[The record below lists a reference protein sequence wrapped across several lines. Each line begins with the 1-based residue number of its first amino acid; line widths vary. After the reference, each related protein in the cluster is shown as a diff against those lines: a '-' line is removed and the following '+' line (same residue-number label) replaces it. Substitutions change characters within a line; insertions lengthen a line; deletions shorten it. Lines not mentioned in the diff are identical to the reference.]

1 MTVFEIS
8 NEALK
13 EFYLCASP
21 LSLAALIQKHCDEPP
36 STIAHWKK
44 DQGVFYN
51 EVETLSV
58 GADLK
63 IFIDHYAGVL
73 TRTGWKV
80 LSEPN
85 VSSQPR

>member
-1 MTVFEIS
+1 MTVFEVS

-13 EFYLCASP
+13 EFYLCHSP
-21 LSLAALIQKHCDEPP
+21 LNLAALIKNHCDQPP

-58 GADLK
+58 GTDVKA
-63 IFIDHYAGVL
+63 FMDHYAGVL
-73 TRTGWKV
+73 ARTGWKV
-80 LSEPN
+80 L
-85 VSSQPR
+85 V